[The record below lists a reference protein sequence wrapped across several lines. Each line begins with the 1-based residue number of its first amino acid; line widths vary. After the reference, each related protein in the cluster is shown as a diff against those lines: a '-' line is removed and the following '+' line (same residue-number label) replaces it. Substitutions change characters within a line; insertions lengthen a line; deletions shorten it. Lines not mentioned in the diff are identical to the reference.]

1 MLSVH
6 QRIKQ
11 HCGWLRYRQTVL
23 RATEQSSTRFDGNIQ
38 RRMMLVGPATATTY
52 PMHSQAGPS
61 ILNVDFAD
69 IFDYLQE
76 SADPSSDTP
85 CTCGVQVDAETSQGL
100 SSPLS
105 QTSSTGVQ
113 DSPLP
118 QPQQAGPPRT
128 AMPSYVGKIEVM
140 PAGFTPSEAAFQATY
155 ETGNLPLPSFQETY
169 GNFLSF
175 ALDRSP
181 YGEDS
186 EYASLTPLGGTSA
199 DGMEFPSMAD
209 ANQNLANSTMLPVTS
224 SYNATETETYHHP
237 QQQQHHSQQ
246 PQNQYS
252 SHQQRISPR
261 TCSVSSPV
269 YTSAPQPATFQYSLS
284 QADTQPSFSGLGSV
298 NFPRDPIPPQP
309 PAQSYSGYTGSGPGV
324 SGGVPEPP
332 RSLGSFPSATPQ
344 GWASELGNVGDELG
358 MPPHTVPAPHRSA
371 AVMHSELSTPRYDNL
386 DIKPL
391 PIPYP
396 SVSMGASMNPPPPP
410 PSCSNPGQAAM
421 HMGSSLRGRK
431 PNPIQLPICTEASA
445 GLPSTSHHHHHHSK
459 NSPGHEGMLCAVCGD
474 SAACQHYGVR
484 TCEGCKGFFKRTVQ
498 KNAKYVCLA
507 TKNCTVDK
515 RRRNRCQYCRY
526 QKCLA
531 VGMVKEV
538 VRTASLKGRRG
549 RLPTKQRPSHDVSPP
564 SPPVSLI
571 TALVRAHVDASP
583 AKANLNYDQFQLPDV
598 STSPPSTTDQ
608 LKQFYENFCSSI
620 EVLRAWARKVPGFS
634 ELCEEDQE
642 LLFQSSCLELFVL
655 KMAYRLNQNDN
666 LVIFCNGNALHPQQC
681 ERGFGEWLEDIRAF
695 SKVLSTLEVDISTFA
710 CLSALVLVT
719 ERHGTK
725 DPAKVSQ
732 LQNRIIGCLNDHVTF
747 NTSAPNRANF
757 LSRILLQ
764 LPELR
769 VLSQKGLQR
778 LYSLKVEGAVQ
789 APQLVEKMFQPN
801 LPY

>member
-1 MLSVH
+1 MSH
-6 QRIKQ
+6 SES
-11 HCGWLRYRQTVL
+11 WLRYRQTVL
-23 RATEQSSTRFDGNIQ
+23 RASEHSSSTLDGNTQ
-38 RRMMLVGPATATTY
+38 RRMMLVGPATATNY
-52 PMHSQAGPS
+52 PMHSQA
-61 ILNVDFAD
+61 
-69 IFDYLQE
+69 E
-76 SADPSSDTP
+76 SADPSTDTP

-105 QTSSTGVQ
+105 QASSSGVQ

-118 QPQQAGPPRT
+118 QHPSAGHPRPV
-128 AMPSYVGKIEVM
+128 MPSYVGKIEVM
-140 PAGFTPSEAAFQATY
+140 PAGFAPSEAAFQASY
-155 ETGNLPLPSFQETY
+155 EAGNLPLPSFQETY

-186 EYASLTPLGGTSA
+186 EYASLTPLGGAAT
-199 DGMEFPSMAD
+199 DGMEFSVMSD
-209 ANQNLANSTMLPVTS
+209 ANQNLVSSAMLPVTS
-224 SYNATETETYHHP
+224 SYNASETETYHHP
-237 QQQQHHSQQ
+237 QQQQHHPQQPPQPQPQ

-269 YTSAPQPATFQYSLS
+269 YTSAPQPASFQYSLS
-284 QADTQPSFSGLGSV
+284 QADTQPSYSGLGSV
-298 NFPRDPIPPQP
+298 NYPRDPIPPPQP
-309 PAQSYSGYTGSGPGV
+309 PAQSYSGYTGASGGQGV
-324 SGGVPEPP
+324 SGVSVPEPP
-332 RSLGSFPSATPQ
+332 RSLGSFPSPTPQ

-358 MPPHTVPAPHRSA
+358 MPPHTVPPPPHRSV
-371 AVMHSELSTPRYDNL
+371 VMHSELSAPRYDSL

-391 PIPYP
+391 PLPYP

-410 PSCSNPGQAAM
+410 PLCSNQGTM

-431 PNPIQLPICTEASA
+431 PNPIQLPICTESAS
-445 GLPSTSHHHHHHSK
+445 LPSASHHHHHHHTK
-459 NSPGHEGMLCAVCGD
+459 GSPGHEGMLCAVCGD

-564 SPPVSLI
+564 SPPISLI

-598 STSPPSTTDQ
+598 SSSPPSTTDQ
-608 LKQFYENFCSSI
+608 LKQFYDNFCSSM

-695 SKVLSTLEVDISTFA
+695 SKVLSSLEVDISTFA

-719 ERHGTK
+719 ERHGMK

-789 APQLVEKMFQPN
+789 APAMVEKMFQPN

>member
-1 MLSVH
+1 
-6 QRIKQ
+6 
-11 HCGWLRYRQTVL
+11 
-23 RATEQSSTRFDGNIQ
+23 
-38 RRMMLVGPATATTY
+38 MMLVSPSSSSTY

-76 SADPSSDTP
+76 SADPSTDTP
-85 CTCGVQVDAETSQGL
+85 CTCGVQVDSTETSHGL

-105 QTSSTGVQ
+105 QASNSGLQ

-118 QPQQAGPPRT
+118 QSHQAVPPRT
-128 AMPSYVGKIEVM
+128 TMPSYVGKIEVM
-140 PAGFTPSEAAFQATY
+140 PAGFAPSEAAFQATY
-155 ETGNLPLPSFQETY
+155 GAGNLPLPSFQETY

-175 ALDRSP
+175 ALDRAP
-181 YGEDS
+181 YGDES
-186 EYASLTPLGGTSA
+186 EYSSLTPLGQGAAESM
-199 DGMEFPSMAD
+199 DFPSMGD
-209 ANQNLANSTMLPVTS
+209 AGQNLSNSVLLPVTS
-224 SYNATETETYHHP
+224 SYSPTEEAYHHP
-237 QQQQHHSQQ
+237 QQQHHHSQQ
-246 PQNQYS
+246 QQQQHQYS

-269 YTSAPQPATFQYSLS
+269 YTSAPQPASFQYSLS
-284 QADTQPSFSGLGSV
+284 HADTQPSFSGLGNV
-298 NFPRDPIPPQP
+298 NFPRDPMPPQP
-309 PAQSYSGYTGSGPGV
+309 PAQSYSGYTGTGHSVP
-324 SGGVPEPP
+324 GGVPEPP
-332 RSLGSFPSATPQ
+332 RSLGSFPSPTPQ
-344 GWASELGNVGDELG
+344 GWGSELGNVGDELG
-358 MPPHTVPAPHRSA
+358 MPPNTMPTPHRSTG
-371 AVMHSELSTPRYDNL
+371 VMPSELSSPRFETM

-391 PIPYP
+391 SIPYP
-396 SVSMGASMNPPPPP
+396 SVSMSANMNPSQP
-410 PSCSNPGQAAM
+410 CSNPGQSGM
-421 HMGSSLRGRK
+421 HIVPSHRGLQRK
-431 PNPIQLPICTEASA
+431 PSPIQLPVCTESAS
-445 GLPSTSHHHHHHSK
+445 LPNTSHHHHHHQRS
-459 NSPGHEGMLCAVCGD
+459 SPGHEGMLCAVCGD

-549 RLPTKQRPSHDVSPP
+549 RLPTKQRASQEVSPP

-583 AKANLNYDQFQLPDV
+583 AKANLSYEQFRLPDL
-598 STSPPSTTDQ
+598 SSSPPSTEVQ
-608 LKQFYENFCSSI
+608 LKQFYDNFCSSI
-620 EVLRAWARKVPGFS
+620 DVIRAWAQKVPGFS

-655 KMAYRLNQNDN
+655 KMAYRLNQHDN

-681 ERGFGEWLEDIRAF
+681 ERGFGEWLDDIRAF
-695 SKVLSTLEVDISTFA
+695 SKILSSLEVDISTFA

-725 DPAKVSQ
+725 DPAKVSE

-778 LYSLKVEGAVQ
+778 LYSLKVEDAVQ
-789 APQLVEKMFQPN
+789 APPMVEKMFQPN